1 MFGNILYIIMKKQEF
16 PFRKKIY
23 LTITFTIISI
33 ILLSSVKTTVD
44 SVCNYY
50 QYDKN
55 TPINN
60 FLTSVYNIKPLR
72 VFNSYTGFETGYG
85 FFGTNVSS
93 DFVIIYDLLDK
104 QGNKVDS
111 KKFKLNTK
119 EASVRF
125 TSLNRL
131 FLDKLTGDKNEMF
144 NKYID
149 IVLKEMSKHIYNQY
163 NGKYGVHLK
172 VYLYNYPTLQDYVKG
187 KNKTELFLTNEM
199 TYTK

>member
-1 MFGNILYIIMKKQEF
+1 MKKQEF
-16 PFRKKIY
+16 LFRKKIY
-23 LTITFTIISI
+23 LAITFIII
-33 ILLSSVKTTVD
+33 FIVLLSSIKTTID
-44 SVCNYY
+44 SVYNYY

-55 TPINN
+55 DNLNNSINTIYS
-60 FLTSVYNIKPLR
+60 FKPLR

-93 DFVIIYDLLDK
+93 DFVVIYDLLDK
-104 QGNKVDS
+104 QGKKVDS
-111 KKFKLNTK
+111 HKFKLNTK

-131 FLDKLTGDKNEMF
+131 FLDKLTENKNDMF
-144 NKYID
+144 NKYVD
-149 IVLKEMSKHIYNQY
+149 IVLKEMSKYIYRRY
-163 NGKYGVHLK
+163 NGQYGVHVK
-172 VYLYNYPTLQDYVKG
+172 VYLYNYPTLKEYVGG